1 MLALLY
7 PGQGAQST
15 GFLHRLPAHPV
26 VSATLAEASD
36 ALSLD
41 VLTLDSSDALRSSVA
56 VQISLVVAGVAIQRR
71 LEAKL
76 VGRQRL
82 DGGQARGLQRHL
94 DAPALA
100 RGELLTEQGF
110 NRLQCGELTALD
122 TLHGVLQVFERAGHL
137 QAHQMTANAL
147 Q

>member
-1 MLALLY
+1 MALHEVELAQCQDLLAIKR
-7 PGQGAQST
+7 GLETEVVGA
-15 GFLHRLPAHPV
+15 
-26 VSATLAEASD
+26 
-36 ALSLD
+36 
-41 VLTLDSSDALRSSVA
+41 
-56 VQISLVVAGVAIQRR
+56 
-71 LEAKL
+71 
-76 VGRQRL
+76 QRL
-82 DGGQARGLQRHL
+82 DAGQACGLQGHL

-147 Q
+147 ERGTAGLLMCASRYAPSAGRPRRRS